1 MCVNNDGGVVAEIDF
16 DTECTVERE
25 WTFSN
30 DYCGS
35 APKSGSEPDNLG
47 IGEAYRFSIGD
58 APNGVWDPTTGT
70 EGEEPAKCECDFT
83 ITVNPTTATDP
94 LALEYY
100 AKGSTDPESN
110 NANHMA
116 FTDDVTLEFTLKGTA
131 SNNIAR
137 IGQWAA
143 WRW

>member
-1 MCVNNDGGVVAEIDF
+1 L
-16 DTECTVERE
+16 
-25 WTFSN
+25 TFSS

-35 APKSGSEPDNLG
+35 RGSEPTELG

-58 APNGVWDPTTGT
+58 APNGVWDSETQT

-83 ITVNPTTATDP
+83 VTVNPTTGDP
-94 LALEYY
+94 GDLEYY
-100 AKGSTDPESN
+100 AMGSTDPESN
-110 NANHMA
+110 NAGHMA